1 MKNIKNFNIFVKLR
15 LSKDVKKLNSKRFS
29 KITDKI
35 KLANLMIV
43 NLKNVTRINDDN
55 LYMIFI
61 LNLLINYLINIFL

>member
-1 MKNIKNFNIFVKLR
+1 MKNIKNFNIFLKLR

-35 KLANLMIV
+35 KLANLMIM

-55 LYMIFI
+55 L
-61 LNLLINYLINIFL
+61 

>member
-61 LNLLINYLINIFL
+61 LNLLINCLINILL